1 MKDLID
7 KENLKGKKLNKIS
20 AYFKRVGEK
29 ETMNGTYYFEDGTS
43 EEGCSKVF

>member
-20 AYFKRVGEK
+20 AYFKRVGKRNYE
-29 ETMNGTYYFEDGTS
+29 
-43 EEGCSKVF
+43 